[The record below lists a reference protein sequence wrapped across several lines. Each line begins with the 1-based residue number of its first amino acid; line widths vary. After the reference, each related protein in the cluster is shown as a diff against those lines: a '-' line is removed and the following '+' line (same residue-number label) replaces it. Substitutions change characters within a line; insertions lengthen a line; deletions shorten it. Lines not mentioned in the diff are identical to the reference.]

1 MADGAG
7 CLGAVLLGLGGGL
20 GRVRA
25 EWRGTE
31 DGKKSAIEPSH
42 QCRNASGGSGLILF
56 VAHSPEYMSIRRP
69 VAETL
74 GHSGVLWNSGG
85 AEPLELS
92 MTTIAIIGAGTGLGA
107 AVARRFGAEGFSIAL
122 ISRHQGRLDALA
134 AELVSEG
141 ITAQGFAA
149 NVRIPASLAAALENA
164 AESLGPIEVLQYS
177 PLPQKDFMR
186 PVLETTPAD
195 LVGPVEFS
203 IYGPVAA
210 VHQVLPGMRFLGTNR
225 GTILFVNGGSAVTP
239 GRGVTGTSIAFA
251 GQAAYAQLLNEVLG
265 EEGIQVS
272 QLIIGGRII
281 AGDPDKDPAILAGLL
296 WDLHVKRDTFRHQV
310 SAD

>member
-1 MADGAG
+1 
-7 CLGAVLLGLGGGL
+7 
-20 GRVRA
+20 
-25 EWRGTE
+25 
-31 DGKKSAIEPSH
+31 
-42 QCRNASGGSGLILF
+42 
-56 VAHSPEYMSIRRP
+56 
-69 VAETL
+69 
-74 GHSGVLWNSGG
+74 
-85 AEPLELS
+85 

-107 AVARRFGAEGFSIAL
+107 AVARRFGAEGFSVAL

-134 AELVSEG
+134 AELNREG

-149 NVRIPASLAAALENA
+149 NVRIPASLTAALENA
-164 AESLGPIEVLQYS
+164 AETLGAIEVLQYS

-281 AGDPDKDPAILAGLL
+281 AGDAEKDPAVLAGLL
-296 WDLHVKRDTFRHQV
+296 WELHTKRDTFRYKV